1 MNDAQTK
8 DDEVE
13 RADIEDE
20 ETSLTFAGPNDA
32 PPGSLAAIG
41 IGVRRLT
48 TLPDCRTE
56 MQKVYKALAYAYIT
70 DKQASRLIW
79 LLDTLRRAKVD
90 EKKLALIE
98 GGLGDMN
105 APFAGLTIVGG
116 DKPERLIEGSAKHV
130 LR

>member
-1 MNDAQTK
+1 MTDAQVK
-8 DDEVE
+8 SDDGGRVE
-13 RADIEDE
+13 LEEE
-20 ETSLTFAGPNDA
+20 ETSLSFAGPADA

-48 TLPDCRTE
+48 TLPDYRTE
-56 MQKVYKALAYAYIT
+56 MQKIYKALAYSYIT
-70 DKQASRLIW
+70 DKQAGRLIW

-90 EKKLALIE
+90 EKKLAMIE
-98 GGLGDMN
+98 SGLGNMD

-116 DKPERLIEGSAKHV
+116 DKPERLIEGPSKHV